1 MYSWRHPAHLLSVR
15 GICFQSQR
23 NGQPVGQLLLDLLL
37 ILLLLPP
44 PLLPLLLLPLR
55 LPLQRLCQAPPLV
68 RRRLSLRISLVPA
81 GLRRGA
87 APSCRSCRCRAC
99 ALLALRLWRAG
110 ALRCLLLLF
119 PPNAL

>member
-1 MYSWRHPAHLLSVR
+1 MHSWRHPAHLLSVR
-15 GICFQSQR
+15 AISFQSQR

-37 ILLLLPP
+37 ILLLLPQP
-44 PLLPLLLLPLR
+44 LLPLR
-55 LPLQRLCQAPPLV
+55 LPLRLLLQRLCQALPLV
-68 RRRLSLRISLVPA
+68 RRRLSLGISLVPA